1 MVPKMLGIPNKMFD
15 LQLLGLGAIAG
26 FTIFLGLPIAR
37 LQTVSAKARGFLNA
51 ISIGIL
57 LFLMIEV
64 IPSAQEDSERV
75 ILGSLNGTA
84 PAGEA
89 LLFGTS
95 LLGGFAFG
103 LLSLVWYENRFIGV
117 RKPFESGQGPGNDL
131 VSKEAY
137 DVATA
142 KRLAM
147 MIAVGLGVHNFSEG
161 LAIGSQYVSGALTLA
176 FLLIIGFGAHNATEG
191 FGIAAPL
198 VGVKPKWSFLLT
210 AGLVGG
216 APTFLGTMAGSLF
229 VSPALSVLFLA
240 VAGGALF
247 FVIMTL
253 YGAGRRQV
261 SNQTLMTGIFLGF
274 LAGYFTDL
282 LLVASSG

>member
-1 MVPKMLGIPNKMFD
+1 MLGKPNSLLD
-15 LQLLGLGAIAG
+15 LQLLGLGALAG
-26 FTIFLGLPIAR
+26 FTIFLGLPVAR
-37 LQTVSAKARGFLNA
+37 FQTVSPKAKGLLNA

-57 LFLMIEV
+57 LFLLIEV
-64 IPSAQEDSERV
+64 IPSAQKDTQKT
-75 ILGSLNGTA
+75 ILNSVNGTA
-84 PAGEA
+84 PIGEA
-89 LLFGTS
+89 LLFGVS

-103 LLSLVWYENRFIGV
+103 LLSLVWYENRFIGF
-117 RKPFESGQGPGNDL
+117 RKSSDSAYSPLTGPVD
-131 VSKEAY
+131 KEAY

-198 VGVKPKWSFLLT
+198 VGSKPKWSFLLT

-216 APTFLGTMAGSLF
+216 GPTFLGTMAGSVF

-240 VAGGALF
+240 IAGGALF

-282 LLVASSG
+282 LLVVTAA